1 MASPRAIT
9 LLLIDNDTAY
19 RDWLSDELGRSV
31 SPRIQILT
39 SQNEARTLER
49 QSIGGVDVV
58 VLGGG
63 VGESAA
69 QETLTRLR
77 EVDPYVAIIALADT
91 MSEEHSADGLR
102 LGVDDIVAKE
112 GLTANDLIQRV
123 NEAFERSEAVR
134 LRALADQIDQLAL
147 IEPLFFEAATQLHN
161 TFDKEMLGKIDS
173 FELAARRVKLSVGE
187 LERLYKKACREF
199 DHKRAKGQT
208 PSAGKRLRP
217 LMLELMV
224 RLFSDGEVAGGF
236 GASPR

>member
-19 RDWLSDELGRSV
+19 RDWLSAELGQSI
-31 SPRIQILT
+31 SPRIQVLT

-63 VGESAA
+63 VAESSA

-77 EVDPYVAIIALADT
+77 DVDPYVSIIALADT
-91 MSEEHSADGLR
+91 MSEEHAADGLR

-112 GLTANDLIQRV
+112 GLTVKELIQRV
-123 NEAFERSEAVR
+123 SEAFERSEAVR

-147 IEPLFFEAATQLHN
+147 IEPLFFEAATHLHHAI
-161 TFDKEMLGKIDS
+161 TREVLGTIDS

-199 DHKRAKGQT
+199 DQKRVKGQSI
-208 PSAGKRLRP
+208 SAGKRLRP

-224 RLFSDGEVAGGF
+224 RLFSEGEVAGGF